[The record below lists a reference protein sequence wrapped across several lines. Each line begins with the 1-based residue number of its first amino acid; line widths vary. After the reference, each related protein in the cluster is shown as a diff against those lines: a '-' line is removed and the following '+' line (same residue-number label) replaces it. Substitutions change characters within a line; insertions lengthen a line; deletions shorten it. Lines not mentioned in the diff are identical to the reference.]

1 MTTTTTTVSQAETL
15 ANRILDILEQQG
27 VAVWGCYSEP
37 DAAACR
43 DDARRLIVPML
54 QAAALPTT
62 MTAPAQAQQDRDA
75 AALHAAPDLA
85 PLYDIFYRLNRAALT
100 GKVGD
105 AVAGDIYTLG
115 ELLRSW
121 GNSPGSNAES
131 CPPPPAPTRLQ
142 QAVAAYRKLLD
153 NRLRDHDA
161 EYRARCEIAD
171 AAPAEAQESE
181 E

>member
-75 AALHAAPDLA
+75 AARPEPDRRPAAGPG
-85 PLYDIFYRLNRAALT
+85 RAALH
-100 GKVGD
+100 
-105 AVAGDIYTLG
+105 
-115 ELLRSW
+115 
-121 GNSPGSNAES
+121 S
-131 CPPPPAPTRLQ
+131 CR
-142 QAVAAYRKLLD
+142 R
-153 NRLRDHDA
+153 
-161 EYRARCEIAD
+161 
-171 AAPAEAQESE
+171 
-181 E
+181 

>member
-15 ANRILDILEQQG
+15 ANRILDILDQQG

-105 AVAGDIYTLG
+105 AVAGATDLRAALCSDDRV
-115 ELLRSW
+115 LLLLLHGARV
-121 GNSPGSNAES
+121 
-131 CPPPPAPTRLQ
+131 Q
-142 QAVAAYRKLLD
+142 QP
-153 NRLRDHDA
+153 RD
-161 EYRARCEIAD
+161 C
-171 AAPAEAQESE
+171 
-181 E
+181 